1 MPPRDYTGFCKLL
14 YDWQTLIAGGLA
26 VVAAI
31 VGAIAAYRVGNAQV
45 RVAKQKDL
53 LQAHGIAVAIYP
65 EILKLKLIVEDARK
79 QLTQLNE
86 KFLGRQPGQTI
97 AAHVGQVMTIQIPPM
112 LDRNIDRLFMLGD
125 LAGPTCVQ
133 LVNVLLQYDTLV
145 QNVTSRMM
153 MLNADQWPEAVKQL
167 QEHLTLLEGVVAKCK
182 HEVRLIHDA
191 IKG

>member
-1 MPPRDYTGFCKLL
+1 MLPSDYTGFCKLL

-26 VVAAI
+26 IVAAI
-31 VGAIAAYRVGNAQV
+31 IGAIAAYRVGNAQV

-65 EILKLKLIVEDARK
+65 EILKLKLIIEDARQ
-79 QLTQLNE
+79 QLRQLNE
-86 KFLGRQPGQTI
+86 QFAGRQPGQTI
-97 AAHVGQVMTIQIPPM
+97 AAHVGKVMTIQIPPM
-112 LDRNIDRLFMLGD
+112 IDRNIDRLFILGD
-125 LAGPTCVQ
+125 VAGPACLQ

-153 MLNADQWPEAVKQL
+153 MLNADQWPEAIKHL
-167 QEHLTLLEGVVAKCK
+167 QEHLILLEEVVAKCK
-182 HEVRLIHDA
+182 HEVRPIHDT